1 MRKSLKNKNLKTYLM
16 MSLISVYKKSS
27 RLLFKYKFLIIALIP
42 IIIDLL
48 FNHALSFSLTT
59 ISDSLQP
66 ALFALLTSGDFRSG
80 EFLEPVVSA
89 VQSRAYYYLLYF
101 TVYALIM
108 PLIISYYYNGSLSA
122 LNKEGLSL
130 KELLRKSF
138 SRLGRF
144 YAALL
149 VIALFLSLPFTLL
162 LLYNPLILLIPF
174 IEFFLLILL
183 FYALPAISL
192 ENGGF
197 RRVFSY
203 AWFVGRSN
211 LWRSVSYL
219 ALSVIIVIIAA
230 FFLRPLPAPYNI
242 YAGMLILI
250 PLLSI
255 SHAVLYL
262 QGVKRSQVS

>member
-1 MRKSLKNKNLKTYLM
+1 ML
-16 MSLISVYKKSS
+16 SLISVYKKSF
-27 RLLFKYKFLIIALIP
+27 RLLLKYKFLIIALMP
-42 IIIDLL
+42 IMIDLL
-48 FNHALSFSLTT
+48 FSYTLSFSLTT
-59 ISDSLQP
+59 IINSLQP
-66 ALFALLTSGDFRSG
+66 ALFALLTSGDFTSG
-80 EFLEPVVSA
+80 GFFEPLISA
-89 VQSRAYYYLLYF
+89 VQSRAYYYLLYLS
-101 TVYALIM
+101 VYALVM
-108 PLIISYYYNGSLSA
+108 PLIISYYYNGALSA
-122 LNKEGLSL
+122 LKEESLSL
-130 KELLRKSF
+130 KNLLKKSF

-149 VIALFLSLPFTLL
+149 VIALFLSLPFTLV

-203 AWFVGRSN
+203 AWFVGRNN
-211 LWRSVSYL
+211 LWCSVSYL
-219 ALSVIIVIIAA
+219 ALSVIVIRLTT
-230 FFLRPLPAPYNI
+230 FFLSILPPKYSV
-242 YAGMLILI
+242 YAAVLILV

-262 QGVKRSQVS
+262 QGVKRSPAS